1 MTRVELA
8 LEFPFTSRDTPELR
22 SRVRR
27 DLERVWRDVRARDPA
42 AETLVLTGGFSRGEG
57 SALGAR
63 PLNDYD
69 LVVVRRKPFPLARN
83 LYPLLRARLSEAL
96 GLHVDLHAV
105 SRARLPFLGPKV
117 FWFDA
122 KHGGREIAGARGV
135 LARVPGARI
144 ARAEAARLLA
154 NRAVGL
160 LEALPGPDGV
170 ADATLARQQA
180 AKGALAAADA
190 ELVLAGRYHHLY
202 VERLARVERLAK
214 ERGLAPDLVAEAR
227 WATAFKLDPAGPA
240 GSRDPAEAWEAAR
253 RVLLA
258 TAETALPRAGWGPL
272 AEYPRRAPASLVDVA
287 VALSRG
293 ARAWK
298 PSHAARAA
306 GFRLLARARWPDG
319 ASGDDAVE
327 RLLGSLG
334 VRADPSWP
342 GPLDALAR
350 ARART
355 LQ

>member
-27 DLERVWRDVRARDPA
+27 DLERVWRDVRAADPA
-42 AETLVLTGGFSRGEG
+42 AQTLVLTGGFSRGEG
-57 SALGAR
+57 SAIGAR

-69 LVVVRRKPFPLARN
+69 LVVVRRKPFPLARSV
-83 LYPLLRARLSEAL
+83 YPLLRARLTEAL

-105 SRARLPFLGPKV
+105 SLARLPFLGPKV

-122 KHGGREIAGARGV
+122 KHGGREVAGARGV

-144 ARAEAARLLA
+144 APAEAARLLA

-160 LEALPGPDGV
+160 LEALPGPRGV
-170 ADATLARQQA
+170 ADATFARQQA

-202 VERLARVERLAK
+202 AERLSRTERLAK
-214 ERGLAPDLVAEAR
+214 EREVARGLLAEAR
-227 WATAFKLDPAGPA
+227 WATAFKLDPSGPA
-240 GSRDPAEAWEAAR
+240 GAREPGDAWEAAR
-253 RVLLA
+253 SVLLA
-258 TAETALPRAGWGPL
+258 TARSALPRAGWGSL
-272 AEYPRRAPASLVDVA
+272 ADYPRRAPASLVDAA

-298 PSHAARAA
+298 PSHVARAA
-306 GFRLLARARWPDG
+306 GFRVLARSRWPEGAPGDEDLARLLAR
-319 ASGDDAVE
+319 
-327 RLLGSLG
+327 LG
-334 VRADPSWP
+334 VRAEPSWP
-342 GPLDALAR
+342 GPLRGIER